1 MTWATFLMEMPLF
14 LFGTATFW
22 HKRHT
27 TFAPSNA
34 NRNIPMIQK
43 EKIYIRLHAL
53 SWTMGEV
60 AFFDFALS
68 GIGSLKADWGDGR
81 TSSCQSFH
89 AGEPIRIE
97 HDYGYGNKAK
107 ASEEHFVVSLECFD
121 CTFMAFDSGYI
132 DMHIDELDFS
142 EAPSIERLRVC
153 WNSPT
158 DLSPLVALK
167 RLECRGT
174 SATVLD
180 LRCNTNI
187 EFLDCS
193 CSEVQKVLASK
204 CDRLREIRCS
214 CCHELREITLSNE
227 SQLTKIEISSDHKI
241 KENPWNYVQKTIQQ
255 NNGEIEIWIP

>member
-14 LFGTATFW
+14 LFGAATFW

-53 SWTMGEV
+53 NWTMGEV

-68 GIGSLKADWGDGR
+68 GIGSLKAAWGDGH

-97 HDYGYGNKAK
+97 HDYGNKAK
-107 ASEEHFVVSLECFD
+107 ASEEHFVVTLECFG
-121 CTFMAFDSGYI
+121 CTFKAFDSGCI
-132 DMHIDELDFS
+132 DMHIDELDFR
-142 EAPSIERLRVC
+142 EAPSIEKLRIC
-153 WNSPT
+153 WNGPT
-158 DLSPLVALK
+158 DLSPLVVLK
-167 RLECRGT
+167 HLECRGT
-174 SATVLD
+174 SATALD
-180 LRCNTNI
+180 LRCNINI
-187 EFLDCS
+187 VFLDCS
-193 CSEVQKVLASK
+193 CNEVQRVLVSK

-214 CCHELREITLSNE
+214 CYHELREITLSNE

-241 KENPWNYVQKTIQQ
+241 KENSWNYVQKTIQQ
-255 NNGEIEIWIP
+255 NNGETEIWTP

>member
-1 MTWATFLMEMPLF
+1 MGDISNGNATFL
-14 LFGTATFW
+14 FGAATFW

-34 NRNIPMIQK
+34 DRYMPMIQK
-43 EKIYIRLHAL
+43 EKISIRLHAL
-53 SWTMGEV
+53 NWIMGEV

-97 HDYGYGNKAK
+97 HDYGSKAK
-107 ASEEHFVVSLECFD
+107 ASEERFVVTLECFN
-121 CTFMAFDSGYI
+121 CTFMAFDSGCI
-132 DMHIDELDFS
+132 DMHIDELDFR
-142 EAPSIERLRVC
+142 EAPSIERLRIC

-193 CSEVQKVLASK
+193 CSEVQKVLVSK

-241 KENPWNYVQKTIQQ
+241 KEKFWNYVQKTIQQ
-255 NNGEIEIWIP
+255 NNGEIEIWTP